1 MTADVPAVRPLARL
15 ILCALGSL
23 TAVALVVI
31 VAVPVDLITGFVEGD
46 EALLV
51 LVAYLRLL
59 APVSLVGGLL
69 GAALGMFSRWLSATS
84 PLGTAATAG
93 VTAAGV
99 GALATFGLLWAPLS
113 PVLQVVWILLLGL
126 GAGWGS
132 WLTDRLR

>member
-1 MTADVPAVRPLARL
+1 MTVSVPPVRPLARL
-15 ILCALGSL
+15 IFCALGSL

-31 VAVPVDLITGFVEGD
+31 VAVPVDLLTGFVAGD

-51 LVAYLRLL
+51 LAAYLRVL

-84 PLGTAATAG
+84 PLGTAVTAG
-93 VTAAGV
+93 VTGAGV
-99 GALATFGLLWAPLS
+99 GALVTFGLLWAPLS
-113 PVLQVVWILLLGL
+113 AVLQVVWIVLLGL
-126 GAGWGS
+126 GVGWGS